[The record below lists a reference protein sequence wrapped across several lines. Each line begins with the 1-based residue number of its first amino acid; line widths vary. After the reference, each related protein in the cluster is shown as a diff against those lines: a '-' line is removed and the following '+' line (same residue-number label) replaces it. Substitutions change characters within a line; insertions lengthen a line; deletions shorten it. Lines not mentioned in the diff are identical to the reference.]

1 MIIIKSEI
9 FDDQLFEN
17 LDLDS
22 AKLNLADEVIREVS
36 KEINNDNFLEFK
48 ELKILKSNYENKRK
62 QAFEIRKDLK
72 EVSNSY
78 SKLKKVNELL
88 KKVKIIIES
97 GIFERDSNL
106 KHEITILMRVIEDL
120 PEKKLDMYLL
130 ETINIIKKRI

>member
-48 ELKILKSNYENKRK
+48 ELKILNSNYENKRK

>member
-1 MIIIKSEI
+1 MMSYSC
-9 FDDQLFEN
+9 LG
-17 LDLDS
+17 
-22 AKLNLADEVIREVS
+22 
-36 KEINNDNFLEFK
+36 
-48 ELKILKSNYENKRK
+48 
-62 QAFEIRKDLK
+62 KDLK